1 MHQPV
6 LLQESIELLGPAP
19 DAVLVDCTLGAGG
32 HTRQLLDRLGPDGRL
47 LSIDRDP
54 SAVAR
59 AEAALAGHT
68 PRPAVFQ
75 GDFADLER
83 MAGEA
88 GMVPAD
94 GVLFDLGVSSE
105 QLDDPGRGFSFR
117 HDGPLDMR
125 MDPGGPLTAERV
137 VNGLG
142 ERELARLIRSLGEER
157 WASRIAQ
164 RIVQRR
170 PLRSTRQL
178 AELVEQA
185 IPRKAWPRDVHP
197 ATRTFQALRMH
208 VNGELDSLDRG
219 LRAAIEI
226 LRPGGRVAV
235 ISFHS
240 LEDGLVKRLFQRES
254 RDCICP
260 PQQPVCTCG
269 HRATVRI
276 LTRRP
281 VRPSE
286 DEVARNPRSRSGR
299 LRAAER
305 L

>member
-1 MHQPV
+1 VHQPV
-6 LLQESIELLGPAP
+6 LLQESIELLEPGP
-19 DAVLVDCTLGAGG
+19 DAVLVDCTLGAAG
-32 HTRQLLDRLGPDGRL
+32 HTRLLLAQLGPGGRL
-47 LSIDRDP
+47 LAIDRDQE
-54 SAVAR
+54 AVAR
-59 AEAALAGHT
+59 AEELRRQAPNLLLAHS
-68 PRPAVFQ
+68 
-75 GDFADLER
+75 DFADLEEI
-83 MAGEA
+83 ATEA

-94 GVLFDLGVSSE
+94 GILFDLGVSSE
-105 QLDDPGRGFSFR
+105 QLEDPERGFSFR
-117 HDGPLDMR
+117 NDGPLDMR
-125 MDPGGPLTAERV
+125 MDPEERLTAEEV

-142 ERELARLIRSLGEER
+142 ERELAAIIRRLGEER
-157 WASRIAQ
+157 WASRIA
-164 RIVQRR
+164 RRVEERR
-170 PLRSTRQL
+170 PLHTTRQL
-178 AELVEQA
+178 ATLVEQA

-260 PQQPVCTCG
+260 PEQPVCTCG
-269 HRATVRI
+269 HRARLRV

-281 VRPSE
+281 QRPSE
-286 DEVARNPRSRSGR
+286 AEVGRNPRSRSGR

-305 L
+305 I

>member
-1 MHQPV
+1 MHEPV

-32 HTRQLLDRLGPDGRL
+32 HTRRLLDRLGPDGRL
-47 LSIDRDP
+47 LAIDRDP
-54 SAVAR
+54 RATGR
-59 AEAALAGHT
+59 AEQELAGHT
-68 PRPAVFQ
+68 PRPVVFQ
-75 GDFADLER
+75 GDFGDLEEIAR
-83 MAGEA
+83 EA
-88 GMVPAD
+88 DMVPAD

-105 QLDDPGRGFSFR
+105 QLDDPERGFSFR

-125 MDPGGPLTAERV
+125 MDPGGPLTAEEV
-137 VNGLG
+137 VNGLS
-142 ERELARLIRSLGEER
+142 ERDLAGLIRRLGEER

-164 RIVQRR
+164 RIVQQR

-178 AELVEQA
+178 AEVVERA
-185 IPRKAWPRDVHP
+185 IPRRAWPRDVHP
-197 ATRTFQALRMH
+197 ATRTFQAVRMH

-219 LRAAIEI
+219 LQAAIEI

-240 LEDGLVKRLFQRES
+240 LEDGLTKRRFQRES
-254 RDCICP
+254 RDCVCP
-260 PQQPVCTCG
+260 PEQPVCTCG

-281 VRPSE
+281 LRPSE

>member
-1 MHQPV
+1 VHQPV
-6 LLQESIELLGPAP
+6 LLQESIELLGPSR
-19 DAVLVDCTLGAGG
+19 DAVIVDCTLGAGG
-32 HTRQLLDRLGPDGRL
+32 HTRLLLAQLGPSGRL
-47 LSIDRDP
+47 LAVDRDG
-54 SAVAR
+54 SAVER
-59 AEAALAGHT
+59 AGADLRSRV
-68 PRPAVFQ
+68 PRPVLVN
-75 GDFADLER
+75 GDFGELER
-83 MAGEA
+83 LAAEA

-105 QLDDPGRGFSFR
+105 QLEDPDRGFSFR
-117 HDGPLDMR
+117 LDGPLDMR
-125 MDPGGPLTAERV
+125 MDRAQPLTAELV
-137 VNGLG
+137 VNQLG
-142 ERELARLIRSLGEER
+142 ERALADLIRRLGEER

-170 PLRSTRQL
+170 PLHSTREL
-178 AELVEQA
+178 AQLVEGA

-235 ISFHS
+235 VSFHS
-240 LEDGLVKRLFQRES
+240 LEDGLAKRLFQRES

-260 PQQPVCTCG
+260 PEQPVCTCG
-269 HRATVRI
+269 HHARLRV

-286 DEVARNPRSRSGR
+286 EEVARNPRSRSGR

-305 L
+305 I

>member
-1 MHQPV
+1 
-6 LLQESIELLGPAP
+6 
-19 DAVLVDCTLGAGG
+19 VDCTFGAGG
-32 HTRQLLDRLGPDGRL
+32 HTRLLLDRLGSDGRL
-47 LSIDRDP
+47 LAIDRDP
-54 SAVAR
+54 TALAR
-59 AEAALAGHT
+59 AAAELAGRT
-68 PRPAVFQ
+68 KRPLVVQ
-75 GDFADLER
+75 GDFANLEEIAR
-83 MAGEA
+83 EA

-125 MDPGGPLTAERV
+125 MDPGAPLTAEEV
-137 VNGLG
+137 VNGLS
-142 ERELARLIRSLGEER
+142 ERDLAGLIRSLGEER

-178 AELVEQA
+178 AEVVEGA

-197 ATRTFQALRMH
+197 ATRTFQAVRMH

-254 RDCICP
+254 RSCICP
-260 PQQPVCTCG
+260 PEQPVCTCG

-286 DEVARNPRSRSGR
+286 DEVVRNPRSRSGR

>member
-1 MHQPV
+1 MHQSV
-6 LLQESIELLGPAP
+6 LSQESIELLGPAP
-19 DAVLVDCTLGAGG
+19 DAVLVDCTFGAGG
-32 HTRQLLDRLGPDGRL
+32 HTRLLLDRLGSDGRL
-47 LSIDRDP
+47 LAIDRDP
-54 SAVAR
+54 TALAR
-59 AEAALAGHT
+59 AAAELAGRT
-68 PRPAVFQ
+68 PRPLVVH
-75 GDFADLER
+75 GDFADLQEI
-83 MAGEA
+83 AGEA

-125 MDPGGPLTAERV
+125 MDPGAPLTAEEV
-137 VNGLG
+137 VNGLS
-142 ERELARLIRSLGEER
+142 ERELAGLIRSLGEER

-178 AELVEQA
+178 AEVVEGA

-197 ATRTFQALRMH
+197 ATRTFQAVRMH

-260 PQQPVCTCG
+260 PEQPVCTCG

-281 VRPSE
+281 LRPSE
-286 DEVARNPRSRSGR
+286 DEVVRNPRSRSGR

>member
-6 LLQESIELLGPAP
+6 LSQESIELLGPAP
-19 DAVLVDCTLGAGG
+19 DAVLVDCTFGAGG
-32 HTRQLLDRLGPDGRL
+32 HTRLLLDRLGPDGRL
-47 LSIDRDP
+47 LAIDRDP
-54 SAVAR
+54 TAAAR
-59 AEAALAGHT
+59 ANAELAGRA
-68 PRPAVFQ
+68 PRPLVVQ
-75 GDFADLER
+75 SDFADLEEVAR
-83 MAGEA
+83 EA

-125 MDPGGPLTAERV
+125 MDPGAPLTAEEV
-137 VNGLG
+137 VNGLS
-142 ERELARLIRSLGEER
+142 ERELAGLIRSLGEER

-178 AELVEQA
+178 AEVVEGA

-197 ATRTFQALRMH
+197 ATRTFQAVRMH
-208 VNGELDSLDRG
+208 VNGELDSLDHG

-254 RDCICP
+254 RDCVCP

-281 VRPSE
+281 LRPSE

>member
-1 MHQPV
+1 M
-6 LLQESIELLGPAP
+6 
-19 DAVLVDCTLGAGG
+19 DCTLGAGG
-32 HTRQLLDRLGPDGRL
+32 HTRLLLAGLGPQGRVL
-47 LSIDRDP
+47 AIDRDP
-54 SAVAR
+54 EAVQR
-59 AEAALAGHT
+59 AEVELAGRT
-68 PRPAVFQ
+68 PGTVLVQ
-75 GDFADLER
+75 GDFADLKEIAR
-83 MAGEA
+83 EA
-88 GMVPAD
+88 GVVPAD

-125 MDPGGPLTAERV
+125 MDPGGPMTAEAV
-137 VNGLG
+137 VNGLR
-142 ERELARLIRSLGEER
+142 ERDLAGIIRSLGEER

-178 AELVEQA
+178 AEVIEGA

-260 PQQPVCTCG
+260 PEQPVCTCG

-281 VRPSE
+281 LRPSE

>member
-32 HTRQLLDRLGPDGRL
+32 HTRQLVDRLGPDGRL

-59 AEAALAGHT
+59 AEHELAGQT
-68 PRPAVFQ
+68 PRPVVFQ
-75 GDFADLER
+75 GDFADLQR

-125 MDPGGPLTAERV
+125 MDPGGPLTAEQV

>member
-1 MHQPV
+1 
-6 LLQESIELLGPAP
+6 
-19 DAVLVDCTLGAGG
+19 VDCTLGAGG
-32 HTRQLLDRLGPDGRL
+32 HTRLLLDRLGPDGRL
-47 LSIDRDP
+47 LAIDRDP
-54 SAVAR
+54 TAAGR
-59 AEAALAGHT
+59 AEQELAGHT
-68 PRPAVFQ
+68 PRPVIVQ
-75 GDFADLER
+75 GDFADLGEIAR
-83 MAGEA
+83 EA

-94 GVLFDLGVSSE
+94 GVLFDVGVSSE
-105 QLDDPGRGFSFR
+105 QLDDPERGFSFR

-125 MDPGGPLTAERV
+125 MDPGGPLTAEEV
-137 VNGLG
+137 VNGLS
-142 ERELARLIRSLGEER
+142 ERDLAGLIRRLGEER

-164 RIVQRR
+164 RIVQQR

-178 AELVEQA
+178 AEVVERA

-197 ATRTFQALRMH
+197 ATRTFQAVRMH

-260 PQQPVCTCG
+260 PEQPVCTCG

-281 VRPSE
+281 LRPSE

>member
-1 MHQPV
+1 MHQSV
-6 LLQESIELLGPAP
+6 LSQESIELLGPAP
-19 DAVLVDCTLGAGG
+19 DAVLVDCTFGAGG
-32 HTRQLLDRLGPDGRL
+32 HTRLLLDRLGSDGRL
-47 LSIDRDP
+47 LAIDRDP
-54 SAVAR
+54 T
-59 AEAALAGHT
+59 ALARSAAELAGRT
-68 PRPAVFQ
+68 PRPLVVH
-75 GDFADLER
+75 GDFADLQEIAR
-83 MAGEA
+83 EA

-94 GVLFDLGVSSE
+94 GVLFDIGVSSE

-117 HDGPLDMR
+117 RDGPLDMR
-125 MDPGGPLTAERV
+125 MDPGAPLTAEEV
-137 VNGLG
+137 VNGLS
-142 ERELARLIRSLGEER
+142 ERELAGLIRSLGEER

-178 AELVEQA
+178 AEVVEGA

-197 ATRTFQALRMH
+197 ATRTFQAVRMH

-260 PQQPVCTCG
+260 PEQPVCTCG

-281 VRPSE
+281 LRPSE
-286 DEVARNPRSRSGR
+286 DEVVRNPRSRSGR

>member
-59 AEAALAGHT
+59 AEAALAGRT
-68 PRPAVFQ
+68 PRPVVLQ

>member
-1 MHQPV
+1 M
-6 LLQESIELLGPAP
+6 
-19 DAVLVDCTLGAGG
+19 DCTLGAGG
-32 HTRQLLDRLGPDGRL
+32 HTRLLLDRLGPDGRL
-47 LSIDRDP
+47 LAIDRDP
-54 SAVAR
+54 TAAGR
-59 AEAALAGHT
+59 AEQELAGQT
-68 PRPAVFQ
+68 PRPVIVQ
-75 GDFADLER
+75 GDFADLGEIAR
-83 MAGEA
+83 EA

-94 GVLFDLGVSSE
+94 GVLFDVGVSSE
-105 QLDDPGRGFSFR
+105 QLDDPERGFSFR

-125 MDPGGPLTAERV
+125 MDPGGPLTAEEV
-137 VNGLG
+137 VNGLS
-142 ERELARLIRSLGEER
+142 ERDLAGLIRRLGEER

-164 RIVQRR
+164 RIVQQR

-178 AELVEQA
+178 AEVVERA

-197 ATRTFQALRMH
+197 ATRTFQAVRMH

-260 PQQPVCTCG
+260 PEQPVCTCG

-281 VRPSE
+281 LRPSE
-286 DEVARNPRSRSGR
+286 EEVARNPRSRSGR

>member
-32 HTRQLLDRLGPDGRL
+32 HTRRLLDRLGPDGRL
-47 LSIDRDP
+47 LAIDRDP
-54 SAVAR
+54 RATGR
-59 AEAALAGHT
+59 AEQELAGHT
-68 PRPAVFQ
+68 PRLVVVQ
-75 GDFADLER
+75 GDFADLEEIAR
-83 MAGEA
+83 EA
-88 GMVPAD
+88 GLVPAD

-125 MDPGGPLTAERV
+125 MDPGGPLTAEEV
-137 VNGLG
+137 VNGLS
-142 ERELARLIRSLGEER
+142 ERDLAGLIRRLGEER

-170 PLRSTRQL
+170 PLHSTRQL
-178 AELVEQA
+178 AEVVERA
-185 IPRKAWPRDVHP
+185 IPRRAWPRDVHP
-197 ATRTFQALRMH
+197 ATRTFQAVRMH

-219 LRAAIEI
+219 LKAAIEI

-240 LEDGLVKRLFQRES
+240 LEDGLTKRLFQRES

-260 PQQPVCTCG
+260 PEQPVCTCG

-281 VRPSE
+281 LRPSE